1 MVLKTKKIYGMNA
14 KYHVAK
20 NGEWNFFIL
29 AHDLVLKLYYVYI
42 FHCDLFHYF
51 PKQSISLGYAFF
63 FMSITLNLCMKMFQE
78 IS

>member
-1 MVLKTKKIYGMNA
+1 MVLKTKKIYEMNA
-14 KYHVAK
+14 KYRVAK

-29 AHDLVLKLYYVYI
+29 VHDLVLKLYVYI

-51 PKQSISLGYAFF
+51 PKQSISLASAFF
-63 FMSITLNLCMKMFQE
+63 AMSITLNLCMKMFQE